1 MGRRSIGI
9 GLGVILFVG
18 VAWSYRAEIAIG
30 GIGLYI
36 DWNRD
41 IGPNREV
48 PWQQGPDEPTQP
60 PSERPPNIVLI
71 LADDMGWN
79 DVSTNGGGAGNGT
92 VETPNIDSIARQGVN
107 FISGYSGN
115 GTCAP
120 SRAAILSGRYGTRFG
135 FEFTP
140 VPAMMAPLM
149 GLARSGD
156 DTPRRAAVLNP
167 DFEAIE
173 WDDMGMPAS
182 EITLAETLKTAG
194 YHTVHIGKWHV
205 GESNGMAAYDQ
216 GFDESLLMQGT
227 LFLPEDHPDAVNSKQ
242 TFDPIDRFL
251 WTAGGYGVRYNG
263 GPAFEPNGHVTDY
276 YTDQAVKVIE
286 ENRHRPFFLYLAHW
300 AIHSPLQ
307 STRSDYDAYPHIES
321 HTERTYAGMIRG
333 LDRSVGRVLDALREQ
348 GLEDNTLVIF
358 TSDNGGAGYLG
369 LPDVNR
375 PFRGW
380 KITFFEGGI
389 HVPYMMRWPA
399 KIAAGQTFSEP
410 VHHFDIYATAAAAA
424 AAKMPNDRV
433 MDGVDLLPHIR
444 GEAASIPHE
453 TLFWTQDNY
462 RVVLHQGWKLQ
473 RSGPNDEFLWLFNLN
488 EDPTEQV
495 NLASARPD
503 KVGELDAILTSHL
516 AEQVPPRWP
525 HRASAPI
532 SIDKHLNE
540 PESAD
545 DEFVYYPN

>member
-1 MGRRSIGI
+1 MRRWSVGI
-9 GLGVILFVG
+9 GFALVLLSGLTWYF
-18 VAWSYRAEIAIG
+18 RAKLAIG
-30 GIGLYI
+30 GIGLFVE
-36 DWNRD
+36 WQRD
-41 IGPNREV
+41 IGPNRPV
-48 PWQQGPDEPTQP
+48 PWQRGPETAARP

-92 VETPNIDSIARQGVN
+92 VTTPNIDSIAREGVN
-107 FISGYSGN
+107 FTWGYSAN

-140 VPAMMAPLM
+140 TPATMAPLM
-149 GLARSGD
+149 FVVRSAD
-156 DTPRRAAVLNP
+156 PTPRRDPIPNP
-167 DFEAIE
+167 DFERVAWE
-173 WDDMGMPAS
+173 DMGMPAS
-182 EITLAETLKTAG
+182 EITLAETLRKVG

-216 GFDESLLMQGT
+216 GFDESLLMAGV

-242 TFDPIDRFL
+242 MFDPIDRFL
-251 WTAGGYGVRYNG
+251 WTMGGYGVRYNR
-263 GPAFEPNGHVTDY
+263 GPAFEPVGHVTDY
-276 YTDQAVKVIE
+276 YTDQAVEVIE
-286 ENRHRPFFLYLAHW
+286 KNRNRPFFLYLAHW
-300 AIHSPLQ
+300 AIHTPLQ
-307 STRSDYDAYPHIES
+307 STREDYDAYPGIES

-333 LDRSVGRVLDALREQ
+333 LDRSVGRVLAALREH
-348 GLEDNTLVIF
+348 GLDENTLVIF

-389 HVPYMMRWPA
+389 HVPFMLRWPA
-399 KIAAGQTFSEP
+399 RVAPDRTYRQP

-424 AAKMPNDRV
+424 GAPMPDDRK
-433 MDGVDLLPHIR
+433 MDGVDLLPFVE
-444 GEAASIPHE
+444 GSAPGVPHE
-453 TLFWTQDNY
+453 TLFWTQDHY
-462 RVVLHQGWKLQ
+462 RVVLHRGWKLQ
-473 RSGPNDEFLWLFNLN
+473 RNGPNDEFVWLFDLN
-488 EDPTEQV
+488 EDPTEQN
-495 NLASARPD
+495 NLAEERPD
-503 KVGELDAILTSHL
+503 KVRELDAILAAHL
-516 AEQVPPRWP
+516 AEQVPPRW
-525 HRASAPI
+525 SSLGSGPI

-540 PESAD
+540 PESPH